1 MKIYLAGDHAGFE
14 LKALIAKEL
23 KANGHEVQDFG
34 AHEFS
39 PSDDY
44 PDFVSKVSSVISA
57 DHSASGSQSQNSMA
71 IIFGGSGQGEAMVAN
86 RTKGVRAVVF
96 YGPVSPKQAIDVKG
110 ELSTDPYS
118 IIRLARMHN
127 NANVLSLGARFVSEN
142 EAKTA
147 VKIFLETEFS
157 NDERHQQRLAK
168 F

>member
-14 LKALIAKEL
+14 LKALIVKEL
-23 KANGHEVQDFG
+23 EANGHEVQDFG

-44 PDFVSKVSSVISA
+44 PDFVSKVSEAISA
-57 DHSASGSQSQNSMA
+57 DNAGSMA

-86 RTKGVRAVVF
+86 RSKGVRAVVF
-96 YGPVSPKQAIDVKG
+96 YGPISPKQAIDVKG